1 MRVIIYSHSIVHLF
15 HTPPIVLP
23 ALKHSLYV
31 SHISLISAVSSFFG
45 SNLGQACTFAGLICS
60 KGTAEDSFA
69 PSGVAGMLEHGIVT
83 SWPER
88 PDLEIVF
95 DQRAE
100 HHWR

>member
-1 MRVIIYSHSIVHLF
+1 MGKV
-15 HTPPIVLP
+15 
-23 ALKHSLYV
+23 
-31 SHISLISAVSSFFG
+31 G
-45 SNLGQACTFAGLICS
+45 CS

-88 PDLEIVF
+88 PDLEMVF